1 MAKKETNDAK
11 REEMKAIC
19 EAVVARGWTAP
30 VLAAYFGYSS
40 FSPFLN
46 GKSMG
51 TNTLRHN
58 IAELPAFSLDLVKA
72 RIADIERCAA
82 ENEAARA
89 EMAKRSSDDGWF
101 YYIDR
106 AAKSH
111 ASRLKVLQKAVK

>member
-11 REEMKAIC
+11 RAEMKVIC
-19 EAVVARGWTAP
+19 EAVIARGWTAP

-51 TNTLRHN
+51 TNTLRHD

-72 RIADIERCAA
+72 RIADIERWAA
-82 ENEAARA
+82 ENEAERA
-89 EMAKRSSDDGWF
+89 EMAKRSDGGWF

-106 AAKSH
+106 CAKSH
-111 ASRLKVLQKAVK
+111 ASRLKVLRKAVK